1 MRPYRKNFT
10 DLTEQELDDFAY
22 ALNNI
27 PIEVI
32 QQNTE
37 LHDEY
42 FHNGIHRGP
51 AFLPWH
57 RHLLIEFEKELQ
69 KIRSNVTLPYWD
81 WMRNE
86 GRDLDI
92 GVWKSFFG
100 GRNNQGSRID
110 DNWQFERGATPI
122 EELPESFDDQVRELT
137 RDTYYEFRRAVE
149 YGGHTSAHLWVGGDM
164 ATGRSP
170 ADPLFYLL
178 HCNIDRLWA
187 YWQHN
192 HRSATQYTIE
202 KLPNEIDAA
211 VVEPNEPMV
220 GGATPIDMVNRKGM
234 TYLYRGD
241 IFYMIGIAYH
251 YGFAYD
257 VSDEIIEDDSLREA
271 HVTTRY
277 QTREQRQKPQPKPI
291 YTLSD
296 LLPKN
301 PFGKPRFLT
310 PNFFKYPI
318 GSPQPSREPL
328 RPDTVGDVP
337 SAPKLSTV
345 NKPTQIWI
353 GNKNTKELHEEGC
366 SHVSRMNDINKLE
379 FEDIQD
385 ALDQG
390 YNGCHF
396 CLDAYDTD

>member
-32 QQNTE
+32 QQNTD

-57 RHLLIEFEKELQ
+57 RYLLVEFEKELQ

-100 GRNNQGSRID
+100 GRNNQGGRIN

-122 EELPESFDDQVRELT
+122 EELPESFDELVRELT

-149 YGGHTSAHLWVGGDM
+149 YGGHNSAHLWVGGDM

-192 HRSATQYTIE
+192 HRSASQYTTE

-211 VVEPNEPMV
+211 AVEPNSPMV

-241 IFYMIGIAYH
+241 IFYMIGIAYE

-257 VSDEIIEDDSLREA
+257 VSDEIIVDDWLWGTY
-271 HVTTRY
+271 VTTRY
-277 QTREQRQKPQPKPI
+277 QTREQRQEPKPMPI
-291 YTLSD
+291 PPLSE
-296 LLPKN
+296 LLPN
-301 PFGKPRFLT
+301 PFGKPRTLT
-310 PNFFKYPI
+310 PNFARYPI
-318 GSPQPSREPL
+318 RALKPTQTPQSAQAAGIES
-328 RPDTVGDVP
+328 
-337 SAPKLSTV
+337 SAPKLSAV
-345 NKPTQIWI
+345 EVPTQIWI
-353 GNKNTKELHEEGC
+353 GNKNTKELHQTDC
-366 SHVSRMNDINKLE
+366 SHVNRMNESNKVE
-379 FEDIQD
+379 FASLQG
-385 ALDQG
+385 ALKLG

-396 CLDAYDTD
+396 CLDAHDTD